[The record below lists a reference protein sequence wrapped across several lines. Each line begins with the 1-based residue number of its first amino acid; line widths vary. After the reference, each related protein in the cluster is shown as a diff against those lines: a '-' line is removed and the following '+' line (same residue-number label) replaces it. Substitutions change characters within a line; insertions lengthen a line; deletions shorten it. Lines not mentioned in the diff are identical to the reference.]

1 MTTFAVRTVCMS
13 GHALDSGVQ
22 LLQPVPAQ
30 LHPRGQVRDLQPGPG
45 GHTPEGRNH
54 QSGLIVE
61 CGCILSTVE
70 LQYMPA
76 VVRSVLK
83 VLIPKFTLLKF
94 LIIFYYSSIFL
105 YRHDIERKRRFHNV

>member
-1 MTTFAVRTVCMS
+1 
-13 GHALDSGVQ
+13 
-22 LLQPVPAQ
+22 
-30 LHPRGQVRDLQPGPG
+30 
-45 GHTPEGRNH
+45 
-54 QSGLIVE
+54 
-61 CGCILSTVE
+61 
-70 LQYMPA
+70 MPA